1 MPASLR
7 IIKIVK
13 DKDPITNEER
23 EDYTVEI
30 ECEAE
35 DSGKL
40 AMELAKCPYGE
51 EIVALLKRA
60 EFLPLETTVTNI
72 KEEAEKEMIEVK
84 RHDEELR
91 QGGRDEMFKA
101 IIEELH
107 NSKGTKK
114 ATDLVVKF
122 KETVDKI
129 KIEGENDE

>member
-1 MPASLR
+1 
-7 IIKIVK
+7 
-13 DKDPITNEER
+13 
-23 EDYTVEI
+23 
-30 ECEAE
+30 
-35 DSGKL
+35 
-40 AMELAKCPYGE
+40 MELAKCPYGE

-107 NSKGTKK
+107 DNKGTKK

-122 KETVDKI
+122 KEVFDKI
-129 KIEGENDE
+129 IIEEEKDE